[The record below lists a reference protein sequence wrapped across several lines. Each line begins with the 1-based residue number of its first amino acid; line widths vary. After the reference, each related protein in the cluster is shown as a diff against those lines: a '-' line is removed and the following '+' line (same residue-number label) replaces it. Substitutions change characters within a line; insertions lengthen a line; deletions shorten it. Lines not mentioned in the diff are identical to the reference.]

1 MKSACQAGQ
10 FNGPPSCTPFQPPP
24 PANLDKSESAPP
36 VDVPADEGTTYESA
50 TPEAAKKPA
59 PKSSSPER
67 SSPDQ
72 KDDGSIDTCGSR
84 GGLTC
89 KTGLCC
95 SQYGYVRP
103 LLRAHFFEYMLTV
116 GRYCG
121 TSKDYCGDGCQS
133 AFGTCGSSHYRREH
147 KRHGHPHMKK

>member
-1 MKSACQAGQ
+1 MKSACQAGH

-24 PANLDKSESAPP
+24 PANLAESEGAPP
-36 VDVPADEGTTYESA
+36 VDVPADDDSTYESA

-59 PKSSSPER
+59 PQS

-95 SQYGYVRP
+95 SQYGYVGRLVSS
-103 LLRAHFFEYMLTV
+103 LLWNI
-116 GRYCG
+116 C
-121 TSKDYCGDGCQS
+121 
-133 AFGTCGSSHYRREH
+133 
-147 KRHGHPHMKK
+147 